1 MLLKMYK
8 LWTQVLHL
16 VICLACCSVFA
27 GVCFSTRR
35 NPQNQP
41 KNQRQR
47 WYLVSFSPVYNS
59 FGHQA
64 ITIFNKCLNQMP
76 PNTIYSPW
84 QASDNTHKMTRQTE
98 RWQKCSFLKTE
109 TKSKYFQRE
118 FHINYLNIYKVG

>member
-1 MLLKMYK
+1 VDSGPPPGDLLG
-8 LWTQVLHL
+8 LLLCFCGCLLLHT
-16 VICLACCSVFA
+16 AESSKPA
-27 GVCFSTRR
+27 KE
-35 NPQNQP
+35 PEAA
-41 KNQRQR
+41 
-47 WYLVSFSPVYNS
+47 LVSRFVLAGNS